1 MLVSVQTKQKNTS
14 ASAFE
19 NAGNGSL
26 DLTSHVPRLPKSY
39 LLVTGTLF
47 KDIFFH

>member
-26 DLTSHVPRLPKSY
+26 DLTFHVSRSTFAGK
-39 LLVTGTLF
+39 LF
-47 KDIFFH
+47 IGDRNFI